1 MFYICI
7 DRVYVPRPLRKT
19 TPCDGLPYPKLAAE
33 LPKSTMSAKPQAH
46 ATKWTVVVGL
56 DRPTV
61 RLFSD
66 QAKAETERDFHV
78 QHGRQAYLLPP
89 VAASSGTS
97 VVDGT
102 LAHVRDQLKALYAC
116 VGLLAVE
123 KDPQEL
129 YAGMVDAADILEDLA
144 KAMLEAGL
152 AKDENTS
159 EAQV

>member
-1 MFYICI
+1 M
-7 DRVYVPRPLRKT
+7 
-19 TPCDGLPYPKLAAE
+19 
-33 LPKSTMSAKPQAH
+33 STKPQAH

-89 VAASSGTS
+89 VAASDRTLTTA
-97 VVDGT
+97 DGT
-102 LAHVRDQLKALYAC
+102 FAYVHDKLKALYAC
-116 VGLLAVE
+116 VGLLAIE
-123 KDPQEL
+123 KDPQKV
-129 YAGMVDAADILEDLA
+129 YVGMVDVAGILEDLA

-159 EAQV
+159 DAQA